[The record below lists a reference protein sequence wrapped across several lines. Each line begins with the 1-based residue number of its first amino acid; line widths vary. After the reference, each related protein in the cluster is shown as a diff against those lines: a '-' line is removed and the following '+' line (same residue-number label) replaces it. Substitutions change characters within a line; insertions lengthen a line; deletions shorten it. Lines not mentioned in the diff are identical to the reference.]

1 MSINRICVF
10 FSLMLLLTAG
20 AHRVAAE
27 DKPAKTF
34 AYVGPQY
41 VMTAELGTPRSFV
54 VNFINMSEYVVVI
67 QASEFIYRGASG
79 RYYIGQ
85 VFEDE
90 HKDNRGET
98 FKYRGSVLLSGHS
111 VAGYSLFGAF
121 REVDQIEELSI
132 RIGAK
137 RFYFQPVEKV
147 AFEQLAIKIEQVDL
161 KNPSGRAALQEANI
175 EEMGTV
181 KSTDGTSEW
190 DRDWQ
195 GLLTPEGAN
204 PPKIIQRTDVE
215 PTDDSKKSRVYG
227 KVRLSAVINKN
238 GGIQDLKIEKGLGKG
253 LDERAKEAV
262 QNSWQFL
269 PATRNGEVLESA
281 IRFEVD
287 FPPPAEKK

>member
-1 MSINRICVF
+1 MSMNQIRGFCLVVLLVLGGARI
-10 FSLMLLLTAG
+10 TPAQ
-20 AHRVAAE
+20 
-27 DKPAKTF
+27 DKSPKTW

-41 VMTAELGTPRSFV
+41 IMTAELATPRSFV
-54 VNFINMSEYVVVI
+54 VNFINTSDYVIVI

-79 RYYIGQ
+79 RNYIGQ

-111 VAGYSLFGAF
+111 VAGYTLFGAF
-121 REVDQIEELSI
+121 HEVDQIEELSL

-137 RFYFQPVEKV
+137 RFYMQPVEKG

-161 KNPSGRAALQEANI
+161 KNQSGRTALQEANI
-175 EEMGTV
+175 EEFGTV

-195 GLLTPEGAN
+195 NLLTPEGIN
-204 PPKIIQRTDVE
+204 PPKIIQRTEVE
-215 PTDDSKKSRVYG
+215 ATDDAKKNRVFG

-238 GGIQDLKIEKGLGKG
+238 GGLQDLKVEKGLGKG

-262 QNSWQFL
+262 KNSWQFL

-281 IRFEVD
+281 IRFDVD
-287 FPPPAEKK
+287 FQPPADKK